1 MLYVFVEPFRPEE
14 NAGLLHEKERGQLS
28 AGLLSSYF
36 LQEHTITLLQE
47 QLQAKPG
54 PA

>member
-1 MLYVFVEPFRPEE
+1 MLYVFVEPFRPKE
-14 NAGLLHEKERGQLS
+14 NARLLHEKGRGQLS

-36 LQEHTITLLQE
+36 LQEHAITLLQK
-47 QLQAKPG
+47 QLQEKPG